1 MNIGDKI
8 LENQQVVKIAKI
20 KNIVPVQY
28 KDDGD
33 NNWYEICDAMK
44 SDQRL
49 VVVEDIM
56 GNEINV
62 IIDKDLESLSIL
74 LDLF

>member
-49 VVVEDIM
+49 VVVEDIV
-56 GNEINV
+56 GNEINI

>member
-49 VVVEDIM
+49 VVVEDIV